1 MAIIPP
7 KGGPTNGNYKRMGS
21 GILKIGDPV
30 IDFTLPE
37 AGANTPFTLSEYYAR
52 ATTVLIFYRGLG

>member
-1 MAIIPP
+1 
-7 KGGPTNGNYKRMGS
+7 MGS
-21 GILKIGDPV
+21 GILKVGDPV

-37 AGANTPFTLSEYYAR
+37 AGAEKPFTLSECYAG